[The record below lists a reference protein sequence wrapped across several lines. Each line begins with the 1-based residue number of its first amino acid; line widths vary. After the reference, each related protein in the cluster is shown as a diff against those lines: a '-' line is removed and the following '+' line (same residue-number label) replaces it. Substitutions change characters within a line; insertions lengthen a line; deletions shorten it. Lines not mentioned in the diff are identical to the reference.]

1 MSVRAR
7 FRAERSTLR
16 VPVVRA
22 VVLLVACAREA
33 APGRPDPEADASPRP
48 TPPPTTEAPW
58 RVESDQAYAYLG
70 TSVASAGDV
79 NDDGFADVVLGAWG
93 YAHGEDGE
101 GQASVYEGSPTG
113 LAAVPAWTAESD
125 QPWSDFGNSVSSAGD
140 VNGDGYDD
148 VIVGAPFFP
157 GLQVAF
163 GRAYLYLG
171 GADGL
176 SPNADWIAEGDQLSE
191 ALGWSVA
198 AAGDVNGDGF
208 GDVVVSA
215 VGHQN
220 TLAADG
226 VHSVGRV
233 YLYLGSAAGLS
244 DAPAW
249 TAVAPTPE
257 AHLGHS
263 VAGAGDVNG
272 DGYDDVA
279 VGSQPA
285 QGETPAAGVYL
296 GSATGLSAAP
306 AWGAERPGPILNLA
320 VQVASAGDVNGDG
333 YGDLVVGVDSNFTPP
348 GSERNVH
355 DGHADVFLGSASGL
369 SPLAAW
375 TLPSDNQD
383 ATVGRAVGS
392 AGDVNNDGYDDLL
405 IGVPYATNPELD
417 EGQARLFL
425 GSPAGL
431 AVEPSWT
438 AEPDLEAA
446 FFGDAVASAGDVN
459 GDGRDDV
466 VIGSSLYSRDE
477 PDEGAA
483 FVYLRAGD
491 APDDTDPPSDT
502 DPIVDTDDATAD
514 DTDPQPTAPKSTCGC
529 ATANGASSV
538 SPALALVLTVAS
550 RRRRRPITG

>member
-1 MSVRAR
+1 M
-7 FRAERSTLR
+7 
-16 VPVVRA
+16 
-22 VVLLVACAREA
+22 
-33 APGRPDPEADASPRP
+33 
-48 TPPPTTEAPW
+48 
-58 RVESDQAYAYLG
+58 
-70 TSVASAGDV
+70 
-79 NDDGFADVVLGAWG
+79 VLGAWG

-125 QPWSDFGNSVSSAGD
+125 QPWSDFGNSVSS
-140 VNGDGYDD
+140 
-148 VIVGAPFFP
+148 
-157 GLQVAF
+157 
-163 GRAYLYLG
+163 
-171 GADGL
+171 
-176 SPNADWIAEGDQLSE
+176 
-191 ALGWSVA
+191 
-198 AAGDVNGDGF
+198 
-208 GDVVVSA
+208 
-215 VGHQN
+215 
-220 TLAADG
+220 
-226 VHSVGRV
+226 
-233 YLYLGSAAGLS
+233 
-244 DAPAW
+244 
-249 TAVAPTPE
+249 
-257 AHLGHS
+257 
-263 VAGAGDVNG
+263 AGDVNG

-529 ATANGASSV
+529 ATANGTSSV
-538 SPALALVLTVAS
+538 SPALALVLTVVS
-550 RRRRRPITG
+550 RRRRRTITG